1 MFISASG
8 FIYITLFATALG
20 VTDEISSVIIILV
33 FFFGN
38 GFAKKSLKQ
47 WDKKA
52 SKHSKFILLA
62 RSKVNSIG
70 NIMSKAPTDAKII
83 NEEFKLINNEAKK
96 YRKLKEII
104 RLIEID
110 RLIEDGKKLGVDE
123 RIDQIE
129 KNNDNLKWYQDKVNP
144 ILNCI
149 DGYF

>member
-8 FIYITLFATALG
+8 FIYITSFATALG
-20 VTDEISSVIIILV
+20 ATDEISSVIIILV

-38 GFAKKSLKQ
+38 GFAKKSLKR
-47 WDKKA
+47 WDKKT
-52 SKHSKFILLA
+52 SKHSKFVLLA
-62 RSKVNSIG
+62 RSKVNSIE
-70 NIMSKAPTDAKII
+70 NTMSKAPTDAKII

-96 YRKLKEII
+96 YRKLTEII